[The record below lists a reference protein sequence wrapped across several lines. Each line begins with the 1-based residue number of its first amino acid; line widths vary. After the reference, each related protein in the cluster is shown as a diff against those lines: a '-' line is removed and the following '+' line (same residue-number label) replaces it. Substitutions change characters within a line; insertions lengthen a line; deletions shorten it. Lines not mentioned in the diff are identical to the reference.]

1 MARYII
7 NGGNRLVGEITISG
21 AKNAAVAI
29 LPAAIL
35 VDGVCTIENVPQ
47 ISDVKLALEM
57 MADIGV
63 KVKYLAP
70 DCVQL
75 DSRNVNSH
83 IVNEDKARK
92 MRASYY
98 FIGALLGRLGRAN
111 VSLPGGCNF
120 GARPIDQHVKGFNA
134 LGAKVDVEAGIVVA
148 KSDERLKGANISLD
162 VVSVGATMNVMI
174 AAVLAEGTTVITNAA
189 KEPHIVDLAVFLN
202 TMGAKIS
209 GAGTDTI
216 KITGVKKLTGGTH
229 AIIPDQIE
237 AGTYM
242 AAAVATRGEL
252 TIKNV
257 ITKHLECITL
267 RLCEMGA
274 TIVEEEDAITIKSE
288 GRPHAI
294 DVKTLPYPGF
304 PTDMQAQI
312 AVLLSIAEGRGTIT
326 ESVWENRF
334 QYVED
339 LMRMGAKISVKE
351 NTAVVEGVDRLVGK
365 KVRACDLRAGAAF
378 VIAALCATEG
388 QSEIDN
394 IVLIERGYEDIVG
407 KLKAV
412 GADITK
418 VED

>member
-1 MARYII
+1 MAKYII
-7 NGGNRLVGEITISG
+7 EGGKRLCGEVVISG

-29 LPAAIL
+29 LPAAML

-47 ISDVKLALEM
+47 ITDVKLALDM

-63 KVKYLAP
+63 KVEYISP
-70 DCVQL
+70 NCVRL
-75 DSRNVNSH
+75 DSRNVKSH
-83 IVNEDKARK
+83 IVNEDMARK

-98 FIGALLGRLGRAN
+98 FIGALLGRRGKAN

-120 GARPIDQHVKGFNA
+120 GTRPIDQHVKGFNA
-134 LGAKVDVEAGIVVA
+134 LGASVEIEAGIVIA
-148 KSDERLKGANISLD
+148 NSKERLRGTSISLD

-174 AAVLAEGTTVITNAA
+174 ASVLAEGVTVITNAA
-189 KEPHIVDLAVFLN
+189 KEPHIVDLANFLI
-202 TMGAKIS
+202 TMGANIT

-216 KITGVKKLTGGTH
+216 KITGVDKLNGGTY

-242 AAAVATRGEL
+242 AAAVATGGEI
-252 TIKNV
+252 TVKNV
-257 ITKHLECITL
+257 ITKHLECITA
-267 RLCEMGA
+267 RLVEMGA
-274 TIVEEEDAITIKSE
+274 TVEEYEDALTIKSE
-288 GRPHAI
+288 GKLRAI
-294 DVKTLPYPGF
+294 NVKTLPYPGF

-312 AVLLSIAEGRGTIT
+312 ATLLSVAEGKSTII

-339 LMRMGAKISVKE
+339 LMRMGANIKVQGNS
-351 NTAVVEGVDRLVGK
+351 AVIEGVDHLVGK

-378 VIAALCATEG
+378 VVAALGAEG
-388 QSEIDN
+388 ISEIDN
-394 IVLIERGYEDIVG
+394 IVLIERGYECLVE
-407 KLKAV
+407 KLRAV
-412 GADITK
+412 GANITK